1 MPIFGLG
8 NRAKAVD
15 GEVIKMDG
23 YAYVQDASQPGKLTV
38 HLDRVPVDAPYWI
51 LALGGE
57 EEVSRWIFGLENP
70 MVARCI
76 GLGIYGSVFDL
87 KSK

>member
-1 MPIFGLG
+1 MG